1 MKKFILFAAILFSA
15 VSLVKA
21 DEPATNVGGK
31 EGKTELT
38 VTLNPIQIITVNQ
51 SGVNLIYNDRK
62 DYNDGVKSNEE
73 NHLIV
78 YSTGGFTV
86 FVNSKEDNLLGDGD
100 QTKTIP
106 SNTISVKVSG
116 KDGKPVISTQSTK
129 LSKTGETLFSSKVG
143 GSDLSYNVE
152 YAGAAL
158 NNYFDKLFNKGKPSV
173 FKTDVIYTITPL

>member
-1 MKKFILFAAILFSA
+1 MKKFILFAAVLFSA

-21 DEPATNVGGK
+21 DEPATNIGGN
-31 EGKTELT
+31 EGRTELT

-86 FVNSKEDNLLGDGD
+86 TVKSLKDELLGVGD
-100 QTKTIP
+100 ESKTIP
-106 SNTISVKVSG
+106 SNTISVKASPAAGGFSLSPQSVALSMAG
-116 KDGKPVISTQSTK
+116 K
-129 LSKTGETLFSSKVG
+129 TLFSSVTG
-143 GSDLSYNVE
+143 GADLKYNVE
-152 YAGAAL
+152 YAGANL
-158 NNYFDKLFNKGKPSV
+158 DQYFDKLFNAGEPSV

>member
-1 MKKFILFAAILFSA
+1 MKKFILFAAVLFSA

-62 DYNDGVKSNEE
+62 DYNDGVKSPQTG
-73 NHLIV
+73 HLTV
-78 YSTGGFTV
+78 YSTGGFAV
-86 FVNSKEDNLLGDGD
+86 SVKSKEDNLLGVGND
-100 QTKTIP
+100 TKTIP
-106 SNTISVKVSG
+106 SSTISVKASPA
-116 KDGKPVISTQSTK
+116 DDTILSSQSVA
-129 LSKTGETLFSSKVG
+129 LSKTGATLFSSKVG
-143 GSDLSYNVE
+143 GADLSYNVE